1 MERVRLPGPALR
13 LPAGS
18 GEDAIRAAYRRRL
31 LVKHPDA
38 GGTPKELAAVH
49 AAYDAL
55 SADAWRHDEG
65 RACQL
70 LLATS

>member
-1 MERVRLPGPALR
+1 MKRVSLPGPTPR
-13 LPAGS
+13 LAPGS
-18 GEDAIRAAYRRRL
+18 GEDAIRTAYRRRL

-65 RACQL
+65 EACQIL
-70 LLATS
+70 IATT